1 VPRSK
6 RSPILRPLL
15 KLPGQKLDEDL
26 EAFLEDHLLAPILV
40 LVMIAAMCLVEWA
53 GYLKNSPRNPW
64 IYTWWLLG
72 AAVVIAIH
80 WRRQWREAARLKL
93 GREGERAVA
102 EYLNIR
108 LDADSRVLHGVPLEG
123 GTADHVLICTRGVF
137 VIETKARSLP
147 RRGDPVVHV
156 ADTGVRVN
164 GSKPD
169 RNPIVQVQRYVD
181 ALNRLL
187 PTLATFKTE
196 AIGIVV
202 FPSYKVIDDR
212 RVNRCAWVLEPK
224 GLAGRLD
231 REPKRLSADEV
242 VFLTR
247 RLASHIRPP
256 N

>member
-1 VPRSK
+1 VPLSK

-26 EAFLEDHLLAPILV
+26 QDFLEDHLLAPIMV
-40 LVMIAAMCLVEWA
+40 LIMIAAMCLVEWA

-123 GTADHVLICTRGVF
+123 ATADHVLICTRGVF

-156 ADTGVRVN
+156 VDTGVRVN
-164 GSKPD
+164 GFKSD
-169 RNPIVQVQRYVD
+169 RDPIVQTLRYVD
-181 ALNRLL
+181 TLNRLL
-187 PTLATFKTE
+187 PELVTPKIK

-202 FPSYKVIDDR
+202 FPSYKVVDDR
-212 RVNRCAWVLEPK
+212 KGDRCIWVLEPK
-224 GLAGRLD
+224 ELAGRLD
-231 REPKRLSADEV
+231 KEPKQLSADDV
-242 VFLTR
+242 VLLTR
-247 RLASHIRPP
+247 RLASYIRPP
-256 N
+256 S